1 MFRYLKEYQ
10 KDENNIQNITDIEV
24 RRFWDQIELYT
35 LVVFTVKTVCFLFKV
50 YKNFNKM
57 ASAVKHTAWEV

>member
-24 RRFWDQIELYT
+24 RRFWDQIELDT
-35 LVVFTVKTVCFLFKV
+35 LVVFTVKTVCFFI
-50 YKNFNKM
+50 
-57 ASAVKHTAWEV
+57 